1 MAGFR
6 DDVFNA
12 VCVFLVGQMNVRIHV
27 LHCMCPPPIH
37 LGYDVLYNFL
47 FRIYYGNDEKPMPF
61 GGYIQGVLGVLESF
75 KL

>member
-1 MAGFR
+1 
-6 DDVFNA
+6 
-12 VCVFLVGQMNVRIHV
+12 
-27 LHCMCPPPIH
+27 MCPPPIH